1 MKCGEDSPD
10 WSIIKSWNFLNY
22 VTLFLS
28 RVWRSEFLVLL
39 REGPLAD
46 GDLVSEAEGESLGLA
61 ADADVANQGSSRG
74 LLDAHIGQ
82 GVLSEDAAGVQV
94 GSQKVAL
101 TLQGVLRGQ

>member
-39 REGPLAD
+39 REGPLAN
-46 GDLVSEAEGESLGLA
+46 GDLVSEAEGESLSLA
-61 ADADVANQGSSRG
+61 ANANVPDQSPSRG
-74 LLDAHIGQ
+74 LLDALVGQ
-82 GVLSEDAAGVQV
+82 GVLPKDAASVEV
-94 GSQKVAL
+94 GGQEIAL
-101 TLQGVLRGQ
+101 SLQGILRS